1 MKAYKMR
8 KVLTT
13 IAMMFAIIHLGTA
26 QEKEEEIEEPKNL
39 LSLSF
44 GYSYVSEGA
53 ELNELETKGVYVP
66 SIGIDYFRKIAPK
79 WEVGAMIDLELSD
92 YLIIKKD
99 LNRSKALV
107 VTAIASYNPFGSVN
121 FFGGGG
127 IELEKHK
134 NLAVLRFG
142 GEYAFKFQND
152 WVLAP
157 GVFFDIKEGYD
168 TWSIALAFG
177 KEF

>member
-1 MKAYKMR
+1 MR
-8 KVLTT
+8 KILLTIITACAISYT
-13 IAMMFAIIHLGTA
+13 IQA
-26 QEKEEEIEEPKNL
+26 QEETEELQNL

-53 ELNELETKGVYVP
+53 EPEGTAVTGVYVP
-66 SIGIDYFRKIAPK
+66 SIGIDYFRKVTPK
-79 WEVGAMIDLELSD
+79 LEIGTMIDLELSD
-92 YLIIKKD
+92 YLILKKD

-107 VTAIASYNPFGSVN
+107 VTAIASYNLFSSIN
-121 FFGGGG
+121 LFAGGG

-134 NLAVLRFG
+134 NLGVLRFG
-142 GEYAFKFQND
+142 AEYAFMLPKE

-157 GVFFDIKEGYD
+157 GAFYDVKEGYN

>member
-1 MKAYKMR
+1 MR
-8 KVLTT
+8 KVLL
-13 IAMMFAIIHLGTA
+13 IILAICVINNIIRA
-26 QEKEEEIEEPKNL
+26 QESTEELQNL

-53 ELNELETKGVYVP
+53 EPEGTEATGIYVP
-66 SIGIDYFRKIAPK
+66 SIGIDYFRKVSPK
-79 WEVGAMIDLELSD
+79 LEIGTMVDLELSD

-107 VTAIASYNPFGSVN
+107 LTAIASYNPLKNVN
-121 FFGGGG
+121 IFAGAG

-134 NLAVLRFG
+134 NLGVLRFG
-142 GEYAFKFQND
+142 GEYAFMMKDD

-157 GVFFDIKEGYD
+157 GFFYDVKEGYN

-177 KEF
+177 REF

>member
-1 MKAYKMR
+1 MR
-8 KVLTT
+8 KVLLT
-13 IAMMFAIIHLGTA
+13 IFATCTICYAIQA
-26 QEKEEEIEEPKNL
+26 QEETEELQNL

-53 ELNELETKGVYVP
+53 EPEGTEVTGVYVP
-66 SIGIDYFRKIAPK
+66 SIGIDYFRKITPK
-79 WEVGAMIDLELSD
+79 LEIGTMIDLELSD

-107 VTAIASYNPFGSVN
+107 LTAIASYNPFSNVN
-121 FFGGGG
+121 VFAGGG

-134 NLAVLRFG
+134 NLGVLRFG
-142 GEYAFKFQND
+142 GEYAFMLPND

-157 GVFFDIKEGYD
+157 GFFYDVKEGYN
-168 TWSIALAFG
+168 TWSIAVAFG
-177 KEF
+177 REF

>member
-1 MKAYKMR
+1 MKKLFTYFAVTF
-8 KVLTT
+8 VLIQT
-13 IAMMFAIIHLGTA
+13 INA
-26 QEKEEEIEEPKNL
+26 QEETEETQNL

-44 GYSYVSEGA
+44 GYSYVSQGA
-53 ELNELETKGVYVP
+53 ELNEIQANGVYVP
-66 SIGIDYFRKIAPK
+66 SIGVDYFRKITPK
-79 WEVGAMIDLELSD
+79 WEVGTMIDLELSD
-92 YLIIKKD
+92 YLIIKKE

-107 VTAIASYNPFGSVN
+107 VTAIASYNPFSSVN
-121 FFGGGG
+121 FFAGGG

-134 NLAVLRFG
+134 NLGVLRFG

-152 WVLAP
+152 WILAP
-157 GVFFDIKEGYD
+157 GCFFDIKEGYD